1 MSRFAAVT
9 VRPCGRLPRL
19 FCVLALAGTVGAT
32 LSAQAVVRYDGRRLV
47 NGVQLLQS
55 FADSSAF
62 YYLPQFPRLAIRPDS
77 TFEFVVLK
85 YVGANDSTSGGLF
98 HALVEFSLPPDV
110 IEGLEKELHKE
121 LPQARIVGMVPLSQA
136 SATGD
141 DALGGFQIVSATL
154 GDTRTGGLTRS
165 FVTSGKA
172 PLMPGSKAAV
182 AALLRPQGATL
193 LWNSLTGP
201 TSDVSVAIHA
211 FYEAVT
217 DAYNAKVTADVT
229 TIYKHFS
236 LISNVQQ
243 DYTRR
248 QLRNVVDDLKRDG
261 TLNVEVLDRT
271 AGTGI
276 SAKAMEGILSL
287 VTDKLTEVM
296 FDHTA
301 GWSADPEREAA
312 VEGNQLLGRQQVGFF
327 AQVFGGGGDTK
338 YYTDNQFVLKNRTD
352 IRQNTFI
359 LVLSQQG
366 TVRVPVDAAGN
377 LGGLYGGLGDR
388 DRYFRIVD
396 MSDPAFQT
404 RPVHFQVDGE
414 FVDAFRDLINSVA
427 VSVRKSYADNP
438 AFTKQFE
445 IASGDVI
452 KDGKTLVEVVIPR
465 LGAGGADWGTYEYQ
479 VRWNLHGGPRLLDPP
494 VESAW
499 IKSGDAAV
507 SLSPPLERHVVE
519 IDADRQRF
527 KERGI
532 ATAVV
537 QFATVLA
544 GAPQRARQVTL
555 RAGDTES
562 TTRVVLYHDR
572 RQPIAYRVT
581 WFGPDMQQRD
591 DAKVL
596 TTDYLY
602 LSPPEH
608 DAAAATDAEHP

>member
-1 MSRFAAVT
+1 MSRSALFT
-9 VRPCGRLPRL
+9 VRPFGRLPRL
-19 FCVLALAGTVGAT
+19 LGALALVGAVGTT
-32 LSAQAVVRYDGRRLV
+32 LKAQAVVRYDGRRLV
-47 NGVQLLQS
+47 QGVQLLQS
-55 FADSSAF
+55 YADSTAF
-62 YYLPQFPRLAIRPDS
+62 YYLPQYPRLAMRPDS

-85 YVGANDSTSGGLF
+85 YVGLSDSMSGGLF

-110 IEGLEKELHKE
+110 IEGLERELHKE
-121 LPQARIVGMVPLSQA
+121 LPQARIVGMVPLAQA
-136 SATGD
+136 SQTGE
-141 DALGGFQIVSATL
+141 DAMGGFQIVSATL
-154 GDTRTGGLTRS
+154 GDVRTGGLTRTV
-165 FVTSGKA
+165 VTSGKA

-193 LWNSLTGP
+193 LWNSLTGT

-217 DAYNAKVTADVT
+217 DAYNAKVTADMT

-236 LISNVQQ
+236 LISNVQK

-248 QLRNVVDDLKRDG
+248 QIRNVVDDLKRDG

-276 SAKAMEGILSL
+276 SAKAMEGVLSL
-287 VTDKLTEVM
+287 VTDKLTELM

-301 GWSADPEREAA
+301 GWSADPQREAA
-312 VEGNQLLGRQQVGFF
+312 VEGNQLLGRQQEGFF
-327 AQVFGGGGDTK
+327 AQLFGGGDTK

-352 IRQNTFI
+352 IRQNTFT
-359 LVLSQQG
+359 LVLSQRG
-366 TVRVPVDAAGN
+366 TVKVPVDAAGN
-377 LGGLYGGLGDR
+377 LGGLYAGLGDR

-427 VSVRKSYADNP
+427 VSVRKSYPDNP

-465 LGAGGADWGTYEYQ
+465 LGVASADWGNYEYQ

-494 VESAW
+494 VESGW
-499 IKSGDAAV
+499 TKSGDAAV

-527 KERGI
+527 KEKGI

-544 GAPQRARQVTL
+544 GTPQRARQVTL
-555 RAGDTES
+555 RVGDTEP
-562 TTRVVLYHDR
+562 TTRIVLYHDR

-581 WFGPDMQQRD
+581 WFGPDVQQRE

-596 TTDYLY
+596 TADYLY

-608 DAAAATDAEHP
+608 EAAAATDAVHP